1 MKIGICDDQA
11 FDRAQA
17 RSVIEDY
24 LTSKNIDYDVFE
36 YDNLQVLL
44 GETIPLDVLFMDIE
58 LQQGINGIE
67 GAKRV
72 HDSWHDCKI
81 VFITR
86 NINYASDVYTT
97 DHVFFVIKD
106 QLSRYIDSL
115 FTKIFAL
122 IEQEQP
128 SITFKMAHNH
138 VVRLKPDDIVYIE
151 RQERKSHINTANHVY
166 AVRDKI
172 TELYEQLKMHDF
184 IRTHNSYI
192 VSVKMITAIYNDHL
206 VLNNV
211 LTIPISR
218 RYRQTVR
225 EQFLAWIDRNPR

>member
-1 MKIGICDDQA
+1 MKVGICDDQA

-36 YDNLQVLL
+36 YNNLQVLL

-67 GAKRV
+67 GAKLV

-128 SITFKMAHNH
+128 LITFKMAHNH
-138 VVRLKPDDIVYIE
+138 VVRLKPDDIIYIE

-172 TELYEQLKMHDF
+172 TELYEELKMHDF

-218 RYRQTVR
+218 RYRQNVR
-225 EQFLAWIDRNPR
+225 EQFLAWINRNP